1 MPWHVLHAA
10 LPPVASP
17 HLVYFGPTQLSVLG
31 TVFNAMVAVSL
42 NCANMHMTHVATVAR
57 PPECSLLVKHVQ
69 PKALSILTCMTCRQP
84 CHGQSLVALQPVGQE
99 ASQKKIA
106 FNTGQLGVCV
116 LLCRLV

>member
-42 NCANMHMTHVATVAR
+42 NCANMHMRWPR
-57 PPECSLLVKHVQ
+57 PPECSLLVKHIQ

-84 CHGQSLVALQPVGQE
+84 CHGQSLVALQPVEQE

-106 FNTGQLGVCV
+106 SDTNHLGVCV